1 MSSPQQTVE
10 QRRAADAWVRISSD
24 VKGKKFEGEYK
35 SLARSLPADILTNGL
50 GQTLAFLCSKGKKD
64 SRFKDDS
71 EHATLYQHVS
81 AWVVREMEWGSDDL
95 LDRLIDENT
104 GSDDYR
110 RATVETLAYLVW
122 LKRFAEAE
130 LKGGE

>member
-1 MSSPQQTVE
+1 VSSPQQTVE
-10 QRRAADAWVRISSD
+10 QRRAADAWTRVSDD
-24 VKGKKFEGEYK
+24 VKGEKFEGEYK
-35 SLARSLPADILTNGL
+35 SLARSLPADVLTNGL

-64 SRFKDDS
+64 GRLKGDS
-71 EHATLYQHVS
+71 EHAALYQHIS
-81 AWVVREMEWGSDDL
+81 EWVLKEMDGDSDDL
-95 LDRLIDENT
+95 LGWLIDEDT

-130 LKGGE
+130 LG

>member
-10 QRRAADAWVRISSD
+10 QRRAADAWSRISND
-24 VKGKKFEGEYK
+24 VKKSFESGYK
-35 SLARSLPADILTNGL
+35 SLARSLPADVLTNGL
-50 GQTLAFLCSKGKKD
+50 GQTLAFLCSKGKKEG
-64 SRFKDDS
+64 RFKADS
-71 EHATLYQHVS
+71 EHAALYRHIS
-81 AWVVREMEWGSDDL
+81 KWVAKEMDWGGDDL
-95 LDRLIDENT
+95 LTRLIDEDT

-110 RATVETLAYLVW
+110 RATTETLAYLVW